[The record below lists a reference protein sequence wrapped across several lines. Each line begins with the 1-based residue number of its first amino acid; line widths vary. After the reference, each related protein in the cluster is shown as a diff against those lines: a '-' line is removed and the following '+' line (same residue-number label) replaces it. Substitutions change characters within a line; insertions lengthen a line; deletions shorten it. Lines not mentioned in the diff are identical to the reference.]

1 MRLMVYLD
9 YNATTPV
16 DKRVLDRMLPYF
28 TQHYG
33 NPASGG
39 HMFGWTANAA
49 VELARRQVAEALGVE
64 RPSEITFTSGS
75 TEGINAAIKGVAE
88 ACRHHGDHIVTVR
101 TEHSAVRKCCHHLEQ
116 NGIRVTYLPVDR
128 QGLICMDDLER
139 SLTDQTILVSVMW
152 ANNETGVVQP
162 ISEISRRV
170 RARKIPFMTDATQA
184 VGKLSVTAQDAD
196 ILVCSGHK
204 IYGPKGVGAL
214 YMRERVHRCPLID
227 GGGQERGH
235 RGGTLNVPGIV
246 GLGEA
251 LRIARLECEQDH
263 DRLQALRDGFEHI
276 LGEAIPGLRING
288 HGVPRLPQT
297 PNITF
302 PAVDP
307 ERFRVALRTVAI
319 SSGSACSSHSH
330 GSSPVLEAMGI
341 NPREAART
349 FRISMGRQT
358 TEEEVDFAASTIVG
372 AVQSLG
378 VLN

>member
-1 MRLMVYLD
+1 MRSTVYLD

-16 DKRVLDRMLPYF
+16 DRRVLDRMLPYF

-33 NPASGG
+33 NPASEG

-49 VELARRQVAEALGVE
+49 VELARRQVAAALGVP
-64 RPSEITFTSGS
+64 RPSQITFTSGS
-75 TEGINAAIKGVAE
+75 TEGINAAIKGVAD
-88 ACRHHGDHIVTVR
+88 ACRHHGNHIVTVR

-116 NGIRVTYLPVDR
+116 NGFRVTYLPVDR
-128 QGLICMDDLER
+128 QGLVDIDELDRCLNDK
-139 SLTDQTILVSVMW
+139 TILVSIMW

-162 ISEISRRV
+162 ISEISRLV
-170 RARKIPFMTDATQA
+170 RGRNIPFMTDATQA
-184 VGKLSVTAQDAD
+184 VGKLSVAAEEAD

-214 YMRERVHRCPLID
+214 YMRERVHCHPLID

-251 LRIARLECEQDH
+251 LRIAQIECNEDH
-263 DRLQALRDGFEHI
+263 DRLKALRDGFERTLKKEI
-276 LGEAIPGLRING
+276 VGLRING
-288 HGVPRLPQT
+288 GEAPRLPQT
-297 PNITF
+297 SNITF
-302 PAVDP
+302 PPMDP
-307 ERFRVALRTVAI
+307 ERLRLGLRPVAI
-319 SSGSACSSHSH
+319 SAGSACASHSH
-330 GSSPVLEAMGI
+330 AYSPVLEAMGV
-341 NPREAART
+341 NRQEAART

-358 TEEEVDFAASTIVG
+358 TKEEVDYASSAIVE
-372 AVQSLG
+372 AVHSLS